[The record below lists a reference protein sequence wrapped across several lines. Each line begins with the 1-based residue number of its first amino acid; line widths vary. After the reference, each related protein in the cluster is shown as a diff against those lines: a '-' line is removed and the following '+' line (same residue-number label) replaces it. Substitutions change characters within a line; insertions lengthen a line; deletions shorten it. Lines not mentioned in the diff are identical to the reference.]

1 MTERRDLERFGNLFE
16 VITGRNR
23 PFLDQCSDTKLLA
36 ISDFPRASDDC
47 RTLVRQVLEGP
58 GSMFTTTGT
67 CRQQVD
73 AVRQSLE
80 SGYLGPDLVEAL
92 FALRVVFVDNVL
104 RPAVKEFLSA
114 DDERVD
120 HVESLYDS
128 AAKLDGLLEI
138 IRFLQKLGNQKQ
150 QV

>member
-1 MTERRDLERFGNLFE
+1 
-16 VITGRNR
+16 
-23 PFLDQCSDTKLLA
+23 
-36 ISDFPRASDDC
+36 
-47 RTLVRQVLEGP
+47 
-58 GSMFTTTGT
+58 MFTTTGT

-92 FALRVVFVDNVL
+92 FALRVVFVDNIL
-104 RPAVKEFLSA
+104 RPAVKEFLIA